1 MEKSHTQIIEEH
13 VKCLLLAT
21 RREGVEELYHAMCD
35 NGFFQASCQFH
46 HNFEGGTAWYSME
59 AALRI
64 VKNNRYTLLID
75 SMIIVALLHEL
86 YCIDGGDDS
95 TLSGSRSLA
104 TLSRICPHFKLKQ
117 SEYEAILWC
126 NYTSQ
131 QLKYMGDQA
140 QVALTNPLRQALH
153 SSKLYCIKHP
163 KNWEELEAA
172 MTGGRYSR
180 RDVIVI
186 NNRSHGFAYQRQ
198 RPKEKSYYNGIQSTD
213 QAPKQ
218 PRKKSSAS
226 KLSNISIVDLA
237 LELQRR
243 AKEEDLTK
251 EEIKYIREIQ
261 DALPVVHYKIYKN
274 KVDEAIM
281 DEMDALIDRACNKRR
296 NGVIDIVALI
306 YDRKNKDIFDT
317 NMSYMD
323 IYRALVEKFGPLHF
337 KDDTF
342 KHKCG
347 FYLGKKFRQNKTY

>member
-1 MEKSHTQIIEEH
+1 MQIIEEH

-21 RREGVEELYHAMCD
+21 KREGAEELYQAMCN
-35 NGFFQASCQFH
+35 NGFFQASCKHH

-59 AALRI
+59 VTLHLLKQYRLRFP
-64 VKNNRYTLLID
+64 ID
-75 SMIIVALLHEL
+75 SIIIVALLHEL

-104 TLSRICPHFKLKQ
+104 TLSRICPQLKLKQ

-153 SSKLYCIKHP
+153 SSKLYCIKNP
-163 KNWEELEAA
+163 KDWDDMEAA
-172 MTGGRYSR
+172 MTGKRYPR
-180 RDVIVI
+180 KDVIVI

-198 RPKEKSYYNGIQSTD
+198 RPRTEYDYNGIQPLDPTP
-213 QAPKQ
+213 QQ

-226 KLSNISIVDLA
+226 ELSNISIVDLA

-281 DEMDALIDRACNKRR
+281 DEMDALIDRACNKRW

>member
-1 MEKSHTQIIEEH
+1 MQIIEEH

-21 RREGVEELYHAMCD
+21 KREGAEELYQAMCN
-35 NGFFQASCQFH
+35 NGFFLASCKHH

-59 AALRI
+59 VTLHLLKQYRLRFP
-64 VKNNRYTLLID
+64 ID
-75 SMIIVALLHEL
+75 SIIIVALLHEL

-104 TLSRICPHFKLKQ
+104 TLSRICPQLKLKQ

-153 SSKLYCIKHP
+153 SSKLYCIKNP
-163 KNWEELEAA
+163 KDWDDMEAA
-172 MTGGRYSR
+172 MTGKRYPQK
-180 RDVIVI
+180 DVIVI

-198 RPKEKSYYNGIQSTD
+198 RPRTEYDYNGIQPLD

-226 KLSNISIVDLA
+226 ELSNISIVDLA

-261 DALPVVHYKIYKN
+261 NALPTNRYEVYQSNVDDSIKIAMNNELDRLCRMERNAPKELARVFSDKKNADIFNSRLDYKEIYKLL
-274 KVDEAIM
+274 KKGYGAD
-281 DEMDALIDRACNKRR
+281 
-296 NGVIDIVALI
+296 
-306 YDRKNKDIFDT
+306 
-317 NMSYMD
+317 
-323 IYRALVEKFGPLHF
+323 LHF
-337 KDDTF
+337 APNTLQKMF
-342 KHKCG
+342 G
-347 FYLGKKFRQNKTY
+347 LFGIKFM